1 MQELMSATGQDIHT
15 IEIWDALVGLTLDQA
30 AKLVQKSLIVGVLR
44 SRQSAAADV
53 SSGED
58 SRLTPTLTLTL
69 TPTLTPTLTL
79 TLTLPLSVQ
88 AALGRPELHGC
99 DMLDY
104 GSGSGIAMP

>member
-79 TLTLPLSVQ
+79 TLTLPLTLPLTLTRPSTAPPCERSGLLSS
-88 AALGRPELHGC
+88 AATPG
-99 DMLDY
+99 
-104 GSGSGIAMP
+104 